1 MNFEDLLRRAKEGE
15 AEAIRQIHWMY
26 RPLLIKNA
34 MELGIFD
41 EDGVTVL
48 RHRKKQNRPLATFFM
63 PKPGGKKES

>member
-15 AEAIRQIHWMY
+15 AEAIQQIHPVWFHRMY

-41 EDGVTVL
+41 EDLYQELCAALLQCIRMFTI
-48 RHRKKQNRPLATFFM
+48 
-63 PKPGGKKES
+63 

>member
-41 EDGVTVL
+41 EDLYQELCAALLQCIRMFTY
-48 RHRKKQNRPLATFFM
+48 KKFFVD
-63 PKPGGKKES
+63 KL

>member
-15 AEAIRQIHWMY
+15 AEAIRQIHRMY

-41 EDGVTVL
+41 EDLYQELIVEFL
-48 RHRKKQNRPLATFFM
+48 RCIRFFRDV
-63 PKPGGKKES
+63 E

>member
-15 AEAIRQIHWMY
+15 AEAIRQIHRMY

-41 EDGVTVL
+41 EDLYLDLCAAVRQSILLYTL
-48 RHRKKQNRPLATFFM
+48 
-63 PKPGGKKES
+63 

>member
-41 EDGVTVL
+41 EDLYQELTAELLKCIRYFRDV
-48 RHRKKQNRPLATFFM
+48 
-63 PKPGGKKES
+63 E